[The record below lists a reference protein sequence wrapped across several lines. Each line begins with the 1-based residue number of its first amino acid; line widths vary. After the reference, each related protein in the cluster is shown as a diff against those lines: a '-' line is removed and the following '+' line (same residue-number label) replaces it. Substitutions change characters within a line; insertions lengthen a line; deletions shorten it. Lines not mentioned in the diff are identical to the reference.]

1 MHLGRLRDFS
11 HFGKRDDTL
20 EDLAYQ
26 YGVLQDY
33 RRGFIQPSLRS
44 YGFDGRRLAVVSGEL
59 RDLLAR
65 NIETDR
71 TLVKYVGDNNEYV
84 MLSGQMYSV
93 CTDNIAYEELLKEHK
108 QLEAAADK
116 LFSVDMSLQG
126 SIEKIQNQAAYTL
139 HNEQLLNFRRNCCIG
154 VTVLGI
160 ASAVLAK
167 MFGW

>member
-1 MHLGRLRDFS
+1 MRGGCLQDFS
-11 HFGKRDDTL
+11 HVGKQGDTP
-20 EDLAYQ
+20 EDLAHQ
-26 YGVLQDY
+26 CEAVEEY
-33 RRGFIQPSLRS
+33 RRGFIQSRS
-44 YGFDGRRLAVVSGEL
+44 RFNGFDGRRLEVVSREF
-59 RDLLAR
+59 RDLLVENTELDLLLNKHA
-65 NIETDR
+65 
-71 TLVKYVGDNNEYV
+71 GANNEYV

-93 CTDNIAYEELLKEHK
+93 CPDNIAYEELLKEHK

-154 VTVLGI
+154 VTFLGI

-167 MFGW
+167 MFGY